1 MTAGTTAIPGEMV
14 DRVLGP
20 VHIAVQY
27 ALVSLLA
34 YVIASY
40 ATVSLQ
46 GTADLASIGALWAMI
61 SGIVVMQE
69 TRKSTLNSA
78 WLRILGSLAGAII
91 SAIYLLVFPF
101 NPVGMAILI
110 GITVLLCQGIGI
122 PGHARLAALTVAVVL
137 VVSGLN
143 PEISPLVN
151 AATRFIEVIIGSVV
165 AVAVVWVWP
174 YVTGATDPAPGDP
187 RQ

>member
-1 MTAGTTAIPGEMV
+1 MAAATDAPSGKAMEKVP
-14 DRVLGP
+14 GP

-34 YVIASY
+34 FVIASNV
-40 ATVSLQ
+40 TVLMQ
-46 GTADLASIGALWAMI
+46 GTADLAPIGALWAMI

-69 TRKSTLNSA
+69 TRKSTLDSA

-91 SAIYLLVFPF
+91 SAIYLLFLPF
-101 NPVGMAILI
+101 NPLGMAILI
-110 GITVLLCQGIGI
+110 GLTVLICQGIGI
-122 PGHARLAALTVAVVL
+122 PGHARLAALTVAVVM

-143 PEISPLVN
+143 PAINPLVN
-151 AATRFIEVIIGSVV
+151 ASTRFIEVIIGSMV

-174 YVTGATDPAPGDP
+174 YVTRPANSTHEG
-187 RQ
+187 

>member
-1 MTAGTTAIPGEMV
+1 MTSGNTAIPGEAV
-14 DRVLGP
+14 DRVFGP
-20 VHIAVQY
+20 VHTAVQY

-40 ATVSLQ
+40 ASFSMQ
-46 GTADLASIGALWAMI
+46 RTADLALIGALWAMI

-91 SAIYLLVFPF
+91 SAIYLSFLPF
-101 NPVGMAILI
+101 SPVGMAVLI
-110 GITVLLCQGIGI
+110 GVTVLVCQGFGI
-122 PGHARLAALTVAVVL
+122 PGHARLASLTVAVVM
-137 VVSGLN
+137 VVSAIN

-151 AATRFIEVIIGSVV
+151 AAARFIEVIIGSLV

-174 YVTGATDPAPGDP
+174 FVTRTADTAQE
-187 RQ
+187 RE